1 MFRLTLI
8 CVLTFVGGG
17 NRKERFCSIFIGLS
31 LLLLSACVIFF
42 FEVLGFDLNCVF
54 FKIWTIIL
62 TRHLGRNKLRRN
74 GEVRPPSFCS
84 NPTFVIIVCRV
95 EKLRRQEEKIKE
107 LVQTTWHWRNEYLL
121 DLIRFFP
128 SYNGNQLKRQIL
140 NNREIST

>member
-17 NRKERFCSIFIGLS
+17 NRKERFSIFIGLS

-42 FEVLGFDLNCVF
+42 EVLGFNLNCVF
-54 FKIWTIIL
+54 SKIWTIIL

-95 EKLRRQEEKIKE
+95 EKLRKQEEKIKE
-107 LVQTTWHWRNEYLL
+107 LVQTTWHWRNEYLF
-121 DLIRFFP
+121 DLIRFFSFVQWESIKTP
-128 SYNGNQLKRQIL
+128 DF
-140 NNREIST
+140 E